1 MEPNSSQVEF
11 DIVKGL
17 KVDEKWISFH
27 RRKGNKEWSYA
38 EAMTGNIVHGGKNIT
53 SGQNQFNTSSN
64 LRDNATVEVSSRVEN
79 KVEENLFTID
89 DKWVSNKRNRWKCK
103 KSNIEGMKL
112 NGTGTLEYGDEDSGM
127 VRNNVGNFNS
137 SLNLNFSSIISN
149 LLKEEQRNS
158 YRISTTLPERCANI
172 SVSSNFSQSVCL
184 EIGKDML
191 DSQDQEL
198 LSILE
203 ESQIFDHNLPLERSV
218 KISATRITGYFC
230 SNIVLNLINRVLT
243 DIDIKVLEKGLDF
256 APIQR
261 KINGP
266 ESKQDFADFRRRM
279 RTK

>member
-112 NGTGTLEYGDEDSGM
+112 NGTGTLEYGDENSGM

-218 KISATRITGYFC
+218 KISATRITSYFC

-243 DIDIKVLEKGLDF
+243 DIDIKVLEKSLDF
-256 APIQR
+256 VPIQR

-266 ESKQDFADFRRRM
+266 ESKQDLADFRRRM